1 MPWSATFDDPIDLPD
16 GRKLRTLNDAAE
28 HIMLLSDAEH
38 RAPEWQLAMEALI
51 LIAEGGGPTMLARI
65 GVMSALNRHVVVPLN
80 PGAKTHHWGKRKLE
94 ARRVRITARIRN
106 GRARNES

>member
-1 MPWSATFDDPIDLPD
+1 MPWSATFDDPINLPD
-16 GRKLRTLNDAAE
+16 GRNLRTLNDAAE
-28 HIMLLSDAEH
+28 HIMQLSDAEH

-80 PGAKTHHWGKRKLE
+80 PGAKTHHWGKRKLKRDE
-94 ARRVRITARIRN
+94 
-106 GRARNES
+106 